1 MKTKLILFVTILSC
15 GLLQSQEINC
25 ASTLDEFSKLV
36 ENKKFDDAETK
47 MKQLLAKCPTFNE
60 NLYLLGAKVIQNKI
74 DLSSNDDKEKA
85 AKEMIAL
92 YDKHDQNFPNN
103 KSNNAINKAML
114 YYDYNIASE
123 EETFKV
129 FDKAFTKDK
138 FQFVN
143 PLALNTYFRLFNEN
157 YKSTTDGSI
166 DPMLNKF
173 SQILAVIDKNK
184 LISPE
189 SEIEFENVKI
199 SASSVVKNYLT
210 PENLTDYAERNL
222 KANESNVE
230 WLSGTLDLMLDRCSE
245 KGVFGSVALR
255 LHAIQPSSKSAYAL
269 GVFNLKNNNRE
280 KAVVYLK
287 EAADLATNKLQKA
300 KIYATNASILFGFDK
315 KLAKE
320 NAILATQNDPSNGE
334 YYIFLSNLY
343 ASAVQECG
351 TTPIEKKTVYYLATK
366 MALKAAE
373 VQPKLKATADVLVA
387 EYKKNDFN
395 SKELEQIKKMDNK
408 VILECWIN
416 ETVQF

>member
-47 MKQLLAKCPTFNE
+47 MKQLLAKCPTSNE
-60 NLYLLGAKVIQNKI
+60 NLYLLGEKVIQNKI

-85 AKEMIAL
+85 AKEMISL

-114 YYDYNIASE
+114 YYDYNVASE

-166 DPMLNKF
+166 DLMLNKF

-184 LISPE
+184 SISPE
-189 SEIEFENVKI
+189 SEIEFENVRI

-230 WLSGTLDLMLDRCSE
+230 WLSGTLDLMLDRCAD
-245 KGVFGSVALR
+245 KGVFGSIALR

-373 VQPKLKATADVLVA
+373 VQPKLKATADVLIA

>member
-36 ENKKFDDAETK
+36 ENKKFDEAETK
-47 MKQLLAKCPTFNE
+47 MKQLLAKCPTSSE

-173 SQILAVIDKNK
+173 SQVLAVIDKNK
-184 LISPE
+184 SISPE

-210 PENLTDYAERNL
+210 PDNLTDYAERNL

-230 WLSGTLDLMLDRCSE
+230 WLSGTLDLMLDRCAE
-245 KGVFGSVALR
+245 KGIFGSIALR

-351 TTPIEKKTVYYLATK
+351 TTPVEKKTVYYLATK

-373 VQPKLKATADVLVA
+373 VQPKLKATSDALVT
-387 EYKKNDFN
+387 EYRKNDFN

-408 VILECWIN
+408 VILACWIN

>member
-1 MKTKLILFVTILSC
+1 MKTKLILFLTILSC

-25 ASTLDEFSKLV
+25 ASTLEEFSKLV

-47 MKQLLAKCPTFNE
+47 MKQLLAKCPTSDE

-114 YYDYNIASE
+114 YYDYDVASE

-166 DPMLNKF
+166 DQMLNKF

-184 LISPE
+184 SISPE

-199 SASSVVKNYLT
+199 SATSVVKNYLT
-210 PENLTDYAERNL
+210 PDNLTDYAERNL

-230 WLSGTLDLMLDRCSE
+230 WLSTTLDLMLDKCSE
-245 KGVFGSVALR
+245 KGVFGSIALR

-269 GVFNLKNNNRE
+269 GVFNLKNSNRE

-320 NAILATQNDPSNGE
+320 NGILATQNDPTNGE

-373 VQPKLKATADVLVA
+373 VQPKLKVTADALVA
-387 EYKKNDFN
+387 DYKKNDFTP
-395 SKELEQIKKMDNK
+395 KELEQIKKMDNK
-408 VILECWIN
+408 VILECWMN

>member
-1 MKTKLILFVTILSC
+1 MKTKLILFVTMLSC

-36 ENKKFDDAETK
+36 ENQKFDDAETK
-47 MKQLLAKCPTFNE
+47 MKQLLAKCPTSNE

-92 YDKHDQNFPNN
+92 YDKYDQNFPNN

-114 YYDYNIASE
+114 YYDYNVASE

-129 FDKAFTKDK
+129 FDKAFAKDK

-166 DPMLNKF
+166 DQMLNKF

-184 LISPE
+184 SISPE
-189 SEIEFENVKI
+189 NEIEFENVKI
-199 SASSVVKNYLT
+199 SATSVVKNYLT

-230 WLSGTLDLMLDRCSE
+230 WLIGTLDLMLDKCSE
-245 KGVFGSVALR
+245 KGIFGSIALR

-300 KIYATNASILFGFDK
+300 NIYATNASILFGFDK

-320 NAILATQNDPSNGE
+320 NAVLATQNDPSNGE

-351 TTPIEKKTVYYLATK
+351 TTPIEKKTVNYLATK

-373 VQPKLKATADVLVA
+373 VQPKLKATADALVA
-387 EYKKNDFN
+387 EYKKNDFTP
-395 SKELEQIKKMDNK
+395 KELEQIKKMDNK
-408 VILECWIN
+408 VILECWMN

>member
-15 GLLQSQEINC
+15 GLLQSQEIDC
-25 ASTLDEFSKLV
+25 TSTLNEFSKLV
-36 ENKKFDDAETK
+36 ETKKFDDAETK
-47 MKQLLAKCPTFNE
+47 MKQLLAKCPTSSE
-60 NLYLLGAKVIQNKI
+60 NLYLQGAKVIQNKI

-114 YYDYNIASE
+114 YYDYNVASE

-184 LISPE
+184 SISPE

-222 KANESNVE
+222 KANESNIE

-351 TTPIEKKTVYYLATK
+351 TTPLEKKTVYYLANK